1 MKQHPIFQ
9 NTNIWHRDLINRTV
23 VAPMSRVSATA
34 DGLATEEMKDYYSA
48 FAIGGFAVI
57 ITEGI
62 YTDVYGSQSYN
73 NQPALVNDA
82 QSASWEKVTRAVH
95 QSPTL
100 IFAQLMHAG
109 ALSQYSEDTLA
120 PSALK
125 PAGVKM
131 ASFAGEGAFPIP
143 KEMDLIDIE
152 RMKQGFIDGAVN
164 AYKAGFDGVEIHG
177 ANGYLLDQFLTAE
190 LNLRKDHYG
199 GTMQN
204 RFRVIAEIIA
214 GIKASVPQAFI
225 VGLRVSEGKVN
236 DLTYRWADGI
246 ETAKEL
252 AEEIK
257 ASQPDFVHVAVQ
269 TGEWERDSF
278 FGDGSSLASVIR
290 QASGIPVIAN
300 GGFHNLDKAEVALK
314 NNHATLIAI
323 GKAALADPHWV
334 MKTINGLPLIPFHRE
349 MLWPEATLSH
359 TRKIINK
366 LNLENS

>member
-1 MKQHPIFQ
+1 MKHHPIFQ
-9 NTNIWHRDLINRTV
+9 NAITWRRELINRTV

-34 DGLATEEMKDYYSA
+34 DGLATDEMMDYYSA

-73 NQPALVNDA
+73 NQPALVNNA
-82 QSASWEKVTRAVH
+82 QSTSWEKITCAVH
-95 QSPTL
+95 QSPSL
-100 IFAQLMHAG
+100 IFAQLMHGG

-125 PAGVKM
+125 PVGVKM
-131 ASFAGEGAFPIP
+131 ASYGGEGAFPIP
-143 KEMDLIDIE
+143 KEMDLTDIE
-152 RMKQGFIDGAVN
+152 RTKQGFINGAIN

-177 ANGYLLDQFLTAE
+177 ANGYLLDQFLTPE
-190 LNLRKDHYG
+190 LNHRIDHYG
-199 GTMQN
+199 GTMHN

-214 GIKASVPQAFI
+214 GIKAAVPEDFI

-236 DLTYRWADGI
+236 DLTYRWTQGI

-252 AEEIK
+252 ADEIK

-278 FGDGSSLASVIR
+278 LEDGTSLASVIR
-290 QASGIPVIAN
+290 QATGLPVIAN
-300 GGFHNLDKAEVALK
+300 GGFHNLDKAQVALQD
-314 NNHATLIAI
+314 NHATLIAI
-323 GKAALADPHWV
+323 GKAALADPYWV
-334 MKTINGLPLIPFHRE
+334 VKTMNELPIIPFHRD

-359 TRKIINK
+359 TQKIIK
-366 LNLENS
+366 ELGLEK